1 MQRHSGKPAMKVA
14 RHMPRVVPVDRG
26 PRHARPEL
34 RAED

>member
-1 MQRHSGKPAMKVA
+1 MQRHLGKPAIKVA
-14 RHMPRVVPVDRG
+14 RHMSRVVPVDRG